1 MPKKSQRN
9 KLAKPANARP
19 LPAEEFA
26 RLVEG
31 SSLDDIEASC
41 AQHGA
46 APGGVPPAW
55 DDCASW
61 TFEPRHG
68 AVHEQM
74 NVRSFDART
83 RSALEEPRAD
93 FVQRSPERV
102 VVQGDQLRALGIRHG
117 DEFEVDMEAEATEGD
132 LVIME
137 RAGFGR
143 LLRRLRF
150 VGGAGL
156 LCSDNPDRPA
166 IPLEEG
172 ELYQVRVL
180 VRASRRE

>member
-9 KLAKPANARP
+9 KSTKPANARP

-41 AQHGA
+41 AEHGA

-68 AVHEQM
+68 AVHEQ
-74 NVRSFDART
+74 VIARSVEAQT
-83 RSALEEPRAD
+83 RPTLDEPRAD
-93 FVQRSPERV
+93 FVQRSPKRV
-102 VVQGDQLRALGIRHG
+102 VAQGDQLRALGIRHG
-117 DEFEVDMEAEATEGD
+117 DEFEVDLEADATEGD

-166 IPLEEG
+166 IPLEED
-172 ELYQVRVL
+172 ELTRLKVVVSLR
-180 VRASRRE
+180 

>member
-1 MPKKSQRN
+1 MPNKSQRN
-9 KLAKPANARP
+9 KPTKPANTGP

-26 RLVEG
+26 LLVEG

-74 NVRSFDART
+74 NARSFETRT
-83 RSALEEPRAD
+83 RSTLDEPRAD
-93 FVQRSPERV
+93 FVQRSPKRV
-102 VVQGDQLRALGIRHG
+102 VAQGDQLCGLGISHG
-117 DEFEVDMEAEATEGD
+117 DEFDVDLEAEATEGD

-166 IPLEEG
+166 IPLEED
-172 ELYQVRVL
+172 ELTRLKVV
-180 VRASRRE
+180 VSRR

>member
-9 KLAKPANARP
+9 KSTKPANARP

-46 APGGVPPAW
+46 VPGGVPPAW

-68 AVHEQM
+68 AVREQM
-74 NVRSFDART
+74 NARSFETRT
-83 RSALEEPRAD
+83 RSTLDEPRAD
-93 FVQRSPERV
+93 FVQRSPKRV
-102 VVQGDQLRALGIRHG
+102 VAQGDQLRGLGISHG
-117 DEFEVDMEAEATEGD
+117 DEFEVDLEADATEGD

-166 IPLEEG
+166 IPLEED
-172 ELYQVRVL
+172 ELTRLKVV
-180 VRASRRE
+180 VSRR